1 MPICLGYCEN
11 KHCLKSARIWRFSGL
26 YSVWIREN
34 MDQKTPNT
42 DTLHAVI
49 VPNHFIILPW
59 VKVVEDRLIWLLAT
73 LLDLCYH
80 NQIIT
85 KITFYFNEMKSFLKA
100 VLLVYNRLIEKL
112 SMLTFKSKFIINGT
126 CLYPFFKFFL

>member
-1 MPICLGYCEN
+1 MPVCVGYSEN

-34 MDQKTPNT
+34 MDQKNSEYRHSSRSESPKSFYN
-42 DTLHAVI
+42 
-49 VPNHFIILPW
+49 IILGQSGRR
-59 VKVVEDRLIWLLAT
+59 ETNLI
-73 LLDLCYH
+73 
-80 NQIIT
+80 I
-85 KITFYFNEMKSFLKA
+85 FYFNEMKSFLKA

-126 CLYPFFKFFL
+126 CLYPFF